1 MQAGSSEPNAAP
13 TERPFSRVG
22 HLGEGPRRFALK
34 EGEIYTTGSAPQRA
48 RETGK
53 ERSEALGRTRDADLA
68 DFREKI

>member
-34 EGEIYTTGSAPQRA
+34 EGEICTMGRA
-48 RETGK
+48 TAGARNGEGAA
-53 ERSEALGRTRDADLA
+53 RGVGAHP
-68 DFREKI
+68 